1 MNVLWHSHSPSVQ
14 SGYGALTKAFTPR
27 LKQAGYPV
35 TISACYG
42 REGSPLRNREGI
54 VELPHGI
61 DPFGNDVIRAHA
73 RYAQADLVLSV
84 LDPDGFD
91 WLVWSSV
98 PWAAWL
104 PPSGGQISSTALR
117 ALCGAQWI
125 IAMSHQDEQQLRL
138 AHFNPW
144 YVPPA
149 VDTAMYKPTDRQQAR
164 EELSRLLDREL
175 NDDFVV
181 MATPSG
187 DAADNGQLGRLFSVF
202 ADFAMDCPQTL
213 LYLHPRQGIDW
224 DEAAFLAMA
233 KRFGIADQV
242 LLAPRYPLLTGLV
255 STTVM
260 NQLYNAADVFLHL
273 ERQGTDLMA
282 LAAQSAGCPV
292 IMTENSAE
300 AEVCMVGWKVTEP
313 QQGLAA
319 LQASY
324 GMRHSAHGRV
334 LRQLAHDRALS
345 YDINRVLMLGLAP
358 VLSRIAATL
367 RGVRHLP
374 ELSI

>member
-1 MNVLWHSHSPSVQ
+1 MNVLWHSHSPTVL

-35 TISACYG
+35 TISACFG
-42 REGSPLRNREGI
+42 REGGPLRNREGI

-61 DPFGNDVIRAHA
+61 DPYGNDVIRSHA
-73 RYAQADLVLSV
+73 RYAHADLVLSV
-84 LDPDGFD
+84 LDPDGLD

-104 PPSGGQISSTALR
+104 PPSGGQISNAALR
-117 ALCGAQWI
+117 VLCGARWV

-149 VDTAMYKPTDRQQAR
+149 IDTTVYKPTDRGQAR
-164 EELSRLLDREL
+164 EELSCLLDREL
-175 NDDFVV
+175 NDGFVV
-181 MATPSG
+181 MATPSS
-187 DAADNGQLGRLFSVF
+187 DALDNGQLGRLFSVF
-202 ADFAMDCPQTL
+202 ADFSTDSPEAL

-224 DEAAFLAMA
+224 DEAAFMAMA
-233 KRFGIADQV
+233 ERFGIADKV

-255 STTVM
+255 GPTVM

-273 ERQGTDLMA
+273 ERAGTDLMA

-292 IMTENSAE
+292 IMTEQSAE
-300 AEVCMVGWKVTEP
+300 SEVCSVGWKVTEP
-313 QQGLAA
+313 QQSLAA

-324 GMRHSAHGRV
+324 GMRQSAHSRV
-334 LRQLAHDRALS
+334 LRQLAHERALT
-345 YDINRVLMLGLAP
+345 YDINRVLMLSLAP
-358 VLSRIAATL
+358 ALSRIATEL
-367 RGVRHLP
+367 RGVRRP
-374 ELSI
+374 QELSV